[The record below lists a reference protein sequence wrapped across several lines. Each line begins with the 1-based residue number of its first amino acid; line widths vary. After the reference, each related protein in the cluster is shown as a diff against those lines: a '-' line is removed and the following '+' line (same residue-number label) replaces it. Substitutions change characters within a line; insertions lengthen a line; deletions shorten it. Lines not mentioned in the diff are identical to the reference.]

1 MEQTLKFAEE
11 IFMCVQNAP
20 SGNIGKHFDRNQI
33 KLKHG
38 HFLQTQWGKKLFRL
52 RSK

>member
-33 KLKHG
+33 KVKRG
-38 HFLQTQWGKKLFRL
+38 NFLQTQQEKTV
-52 RSK
+52 